1 MGEYVLPILMWVF
14 SVICNIYISGCE
26 KIYEKHMTKT
36 CLAIIISA
44 ILGIG
49 SRLGAYDI
57 TIGQMVLKGMTA
69 GAGAFMCADGILQLY
84 IKKTC
89 ITEVFALRT
98 EVQRDNDYV
107 PTFCYE
113 YEGKLYE
120 GRPFINSYVLLRREV
135 SIGGSYR
142 VFINTKYP
150 WIYLY
155 DSFGMSV
162 EGAGLMSLGIF
173 LLILTIEPTQIAFR

>member
-1 MGEYVLPILMWVF
+1 MPILMWAF
-14 SVICNIYISGCE
+14 SVMCNVYMSGCE
-26 KIYEKHMTKT
+26 KLYEKYMTKT
-36 CLAIIISA
+36 CLAIVISA
-44 ILGIG
+44 ILGVG
-49 SRLGAYDI
+49 SRIGAYDI
-57 TIGQMVLKGMTA
+57 SAEQMFLKGVTSGT
-69 GAGAFMCADGILQLY
+69 GALMCAEGILQLY

-89 ITEVFALRT
+89 ITEVYALRT

-120 GRPFINSYVLLRREV
+120 GRPFINSFVRLRREV

-155 DSFGMSV
+155 DSFGMTV
-162 EGAGLMSLGIF
+162 QGVGLMSLGVF